1 MKTQDFDTAIRR
13 SVRTRIGVVRIRE
26 AVELTQR
33 YDVRIGFCLDCGTE
47 MDDPNPDVTCP
58 YCGGKVQDSQTL
70 LSWYV

>member
-1 MKTQDFDTAIRR
+1 MQTQDLDTAIRR

-47 MDDPNPDVTCP
+47 LDDPDPNIACP
-58 YCGGKVQDSQTL
+58 YCGGTVQDARTL
-70 LSWYV
+70 FSWYV